1 MRTEK
6 LIEAIPQKEVQGQLG
21 EEVKGISY
29 NSRLL
34 KPGELFV
41 ALRGSTSD
49 GHLYIREAFGRGAI
63 GAVVERKV
71 RGYPVIL
78 VPDTRTALALLA
90 CRWYGNPSQNLWM
103 VGITGTN
110 GKTTTSYL
118 IKSIWQK
125 EGKESGLLGT
135 IGYQIG
141 GKIKRDELTTPQ
153 SLDLQRMFYQ
163 MLKEG
168 INSVVMEVSSHALS
182 LKRVLGTDYD
192 LAIFTNL
199 SRDHLDFHKD
209 MDSYFEAKATLFE
222 GLKKQAFALLNL
234 DDPRS
239 DLLRKRTEARVM
251 TYSLRKEADIW
262 AKSLRLLSTGSQA
275 VISTP
280 QGELSVKTRLLGEAN
295 LYNILAAVGATL
307 AGGTPLEAIGKGV
320 EGLSVVRGRMEVV
333 EGKGFK
339 VLIDYAH
346 TPEALQNLLSS
357 LRKIASGDLILVF
370 GCGGNRDRGKR
381 PLMGHVGSQLSE
393 RLILTSD
400 NPRSEDP
407 HLIIEEIAQGVKG
420 GYEVIEDRREAIRM
434 ALKIAREGDWVIVAG
449 KGHERAQLIRG
460 KAIPFDDR
468 QVVEEELGSLWK
480 KSLR

>member
-125 EGKESGLLGT
+125 EGKKSGLLGT

-168 INSVVMEVSSHALS
+168 INKVVMEVSSHALS

-209 MDSYFEAKATLFE
+209 MDSYLEAKAILFE

-239 DLLRKRTEARVM
+239 DLIRKRTEARVM
-251 TYSLRKEADIW
+251 TYSLRKDADIW
-262 AKSLRLLSTGSQA
+262 AKSLRLLPTGSQA

-307 AGGTPLEAIGKGV
+307 AGGTPLEAISKGV
-320 EGLSVVRGRMEVV
+320 EGLPVVRGRMEVV

-357 LRKIASGDLILVF
+357 LRRIASGDLILVF

-407 HLIIEEIAQGVKG
+407 HRIIEEIAQGVKG

-449 KGHERAQLIRG
+449 KGHEKAQLIKD

-468 QVVEEELGSLWK
+468 QVVEEELDSLWK